1 VPGATLGIVMM
12 LSGHVSLPFA
22 PLEALPALVAAL
34 LYAKRAS
41 TLAARGRP
49 VPVWRQVCFAC
60 GLLLIAAATLSPLG
74 DRLADELVLAHMV
87 EHLLIGDIA
96 ALLLVLGLTGPL
108 LQPLL
113 GLPVLRH
120 LRVLVNPLVAF
131 PIWAIDLYIWHIPW
145 LYDKAYGGAAL
156 HALEHT
162 MFIASGCLMWMA
174 LLGPL
179 PRPAWFSNGWKLG
192 YAIAVRFTG
201 VVLGNVFMWS
211 GTVFYSVYASG
222 EAQHHVSPITD
233 QSVAGVIMMV
243 EGTFVSLGIFAWL
256 FFRTAQEGSERQ
268 RLIELAEERGVALDE
283 ARAARAVAAGEGKRL
298 EERLLAGRG
307 EVG

>member
-1 VPGATLGIVMM
+1 MIAPL
-12 LSGHVSLPFA
+12 GHVSWPFA
-22 PLEALPALVAAL
+22 PLEALPPLIAAL
-34 LYAKRAS
+34 LYAKRAA
-41 TLAARGRP
+41 TLAVRGRP
-49 VPVWRQVCFAC
+49 VPVWRQVCFGS
-60 GLLLIAAATLSPLG
+60 GLLVIGFATLSPLG

-113 GLPVLRH
+113 GLPVLKH

-131 PIWAIDLYIWHIPW
+131 PIWAIDLYAWHIPW
-145 LYDKAYGGAAL
+145 LYDKAYGGAAV

-162 MFIASGCLMWMA
+162 MFIFCGCLMWMA

-179 PRPAWFSNGWKLG
+179 PRPAWFTNGWKLG
-192 YAIAVRFTG
+192 YVLAVRFTG
-201 VVLGNVFMWS
+201 IVLGNVFMWS
-211 GTVFYSVYASG
+211 GSVFYSVYAHG
-222 EAQHHVSPITD
+222 EAQRGLSPLTD

-268 RLIELAEERGVALDE
+268 RLLELAQERGIVLDE
-283 ARAARAVAAGEGKRL
+283 ARAARAVAAGEGDRL
-298 EERLLAGRG
+298 EQRLLAGRG
-307 EVG
+307 ELG